1 MTFPLIE
8 RVRRLAEKA
17 TVGKWHKAYC
27 SDEYG
32 YSIVAPNAKELI
44 AREVASYVSDDDA
57 AFIAAMRTDAPALA
71 DVAEQALKA
80 LPPPDKLELLA
91 AWFEKFDDDRNIT
104 DQPEVQND
112 LYAWAAEIRRV
123 LALAEKE

>member
-17 TVGKWHKAYC
+17 TRGPWQAKRHNDYTGKVSVESEQHYIADC
-27 SDEYG
+27 VDQVSRDQDEM
-32 YSIVAPNAKELI
+32 N
-44 AREVASYVSDDDA
+44 A

-80 LPPPDKLELLA
+80 LARIHEFAISAIEGGAYASDMLPLIDKEA
-91 AWFEKFDDDRNIT
+91 
-104 DQPEVQND
+104 
-112 LYAWAAEIRRV
+112 RRV